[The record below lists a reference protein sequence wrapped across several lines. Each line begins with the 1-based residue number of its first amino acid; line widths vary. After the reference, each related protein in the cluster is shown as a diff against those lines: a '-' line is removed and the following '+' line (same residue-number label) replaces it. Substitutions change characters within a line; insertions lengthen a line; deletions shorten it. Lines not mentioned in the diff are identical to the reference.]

1 MGAVVMISLGAG
13 AAGVTLAAV
22 TLLLIFKRASVRDPL
37 TVAAPNRSA
46 RLARRVVGVYVRRAD
61 ESAAPT
67 IAVMTAIGEE

>member
-1 MGAVVMISLGAG
+1 MGAVVMISLGVG

-22 TLLLIFKRASVRDPL
+22 ILLLVFKRASVRDPL

-46 RLARRVVGVYVRRAD
+46 HLARRVVGVYVRRVD
-61 ESAAPT
+61 ESDAPA

>member
-1 MGAVVMISLGAG
+1 MISLGVC
-13 AAGVTLAAV
+13 AAGVILAAV

-61 ESAAPT
+61 ESDAPT
-67 IAVMTAIGEE
+67 IAVMTAIGKE